1 MKKRLFCIGN
11 LKGENAKYEAS
22 QVYSPK
28 GISQTICACTHGYAF
43 GYVLTCKAE
52 KKKLRFH
59 PIFKMKISK

>member
-11 LKGENAKYEAS
+11 LKGENAKHEAS

-52 KKKLRFH
+52 KK
-59 PIFKMKISK
+59 